1 MKRNNLFLWFLLMLT
16 SQFSLQGQV
25 IHDYNRSVLWDQLDS
40 SRAVNWFVA
49 GLRDTNTSG
58 FIVVD
63 LSQLGVVN
71 DGVTPN
77 DLLLD
82 SILQFTYAPGL
93 VLLFPE
99 GDFLFQNTIHLP
111 SNCVV
116 KGAGPTETEIIF
128 NLSTANDGFQIS
140 GTQTQDTATIMVEPI
155 FRANRIVV
163 DRINFL
169 HSNDWIKIIQNDA
182 ALITS
187 DWALTTVGQIVQVDY
202 IQGDTVF
209 LKSEI
214 RYPYILVNNP
224 KVIQLNMKSNIGI
237 ECLKIS
243 RVDNTAPVHTA
254 NISIQ
259 YGNNIWIKGI
269 ESENCNFA
277 HIDIRNSSNV
287 FILKSYIHHSFE
299 YGGDGRGYGVMI
311 HYTSNECKVEDN
323 IFNHLRHSMIL
334 QAGSNGNAF
343 SFNYSFAPYWT
354 NSSGVIPSD
363 AAGDMVLHGNFPYAN
378 LFEQNVCQNIVVDN
392 SHGANGKLNTFL
404 RNRCEKYGIFFSDA
418 TSPGQNFLGNEI
430 VNTSFPYSLVNY
442 TILGTDHFLYG
453 NNNKGTISPSA
464 TANLTDSSYAYHAR
478 PSFVPL
484 SQWIGIGPPNS
495 LNQVTENPA
504 KTRYLNQQI
513 FLHSCYE
520 NTDEIIDNQIDE
532 VLIYPNPTSGMV
544 TVNADFN
551 IKSIK
556 VFDIC
561 GKLVFEKAVTSFETK
576 TEIDLSKQKAGLYF
590 VNLYSGFNK
599 KIVKVI
605 LF

>member
-1 MKRNNLFLWFLLMLT
+1 MKRNPLFLCFLLILIT
-16 SQFSLQGQV
+16 QLSLKGQEV
-25 IHDYNRSVLWDQLDS
+25 FDQNRSILWDQLDTTRS
-40 SRAVNWFVA
+40 VNWFVA
-49 GLRDTNTSG
+49 GLRDTNTSD
-58 FIVVD
+58 FIVAD

-71 DGVTPN
+71 DGVTPI

-82 SILQFTYAPGL
+82 SILQYTYNPGII
-93 VLLFPE
+93 LLFPE

-111 SNCVV
+111 SNCIV
-116 KGAGPTETEIIF
+116 KGVGATETEIIF
-128 NLSTANDGFQIS
+128 DLVNGGNGFQIS
-140 GTQTQDTATIMVEPI
+140 GNPTQDTAAIIIEPVLKS
-155 FRANRIVV
+155 NWIVV
-163 DRINFL
+163 DQSSFINP
-169 HSNDWIKIIQNDA
+169 NDWIKIIQNDA
-182 ALITS
+182 TLITS
-187 DWALTTVGQIVQVDY
+187 DWALTTVGQIIQVDY

-214 RYPYILVNNP
+214 RYPYQLANNP
-224 KVIQLNMKSNIGI
+224 KLIKLNMKSNIGI
-237 ECLKIS
+237 ECLKIR

-254 NISIQ
+254 NILIQ
-259 YGNNIWIKGI
+259 YGNNVWMKGI

-287 FILKSYIHHSFE
+287 FISKSYIHHSFE
-299 YGGDGRGYGVMI
+299 YGEDGRGYGVMI

-334 QAGSNGNAF
+334 QAGSNGNVF

-363 AAGDMVLHGNFPYAN
+363 AAGDMVLHGNYPYAN

-392 SHGANGKLNTFL
+392 SHGANGLYNTFL

-430 VNTSFPYSLVNY
+430 VNTSFPYSIVNY

-453 NNNKGTISPSA
+453 NNNKGTISPSG
-464 TANLTDSSYAYHAR
+464 TASLTDSSYAYHAR

-520 NTDEIIDNQIDE
+520 NPDDIKENNSNR
-532 VLIYPNPTSGMV
+532 VLIYPNPTSGIV
-544 TVNADFN
+544 TVKADFKFN
-551 IKSIK
+551 SIK

-561 GKLVFEKAVTSFETK
+561 GKLILEKEVTGFETK
-576 TEIDLSKQKAGLYF
+576 TEIDLSKQKAGLYI
-590 VNLYSGFNK
+590 VNLYSGLYK
-599 KIVKVI
+599 KTVKVI

>member
-1 MKRNNLFLWFLLMLT
+1 MLT
-16 SQFSLQGQV
+16 SQFPLQEQR
-25 IHDYNRSVLWDQLDS
+25 IHDYNRPMLWDQLDS
-40 SRAVNWFVA
+40 SRSVNWFVA

-58 FIVVD
+58 FIVAD

-77 DLLLD
+77 DLLID
-82 SILQFTYAPGL
+82 SILQFTYSPGII
-93 VLLFPE
+93 LLFPE

-111 SNCVV
+111 SNCIV
-116 KGAGPTETEIIF
+116 KGVGPTETEIIF
-128 NLSTANDGFQIS
+128 NLSTTNDGFQIAGNQS
-140 GTQTQDTATIMVEPI
+140 QDSASILIEPI
-155 FRANRIVV
+155 FRSNWIVV
-163 DRINFL
+163 DRTNFL
-169 HSNDWIKIIQNDA
+169 SPNDWIKIIQNDA

-202 IQGDTVF
+202 IQEDTVF

-214 RYPYILVNNP
+214 RYPYLLAHDP
-224 KVIQLNMKSNIGI
+224 KVILLNMKSNIGI
-237 ECLKIS
+237 ECLKIR
-243 RVDNTAPVHTA
+243 RVDNSAPVHTS
-254 NISIQ
+254 NILIQ

-287 FILKSYIHHSFE
+287 LISQSYIHHSFE
-299 YGGDGRGYGVMI
+299 YGEDGRGYGVML
-311 HYTSNECKVEDN
+311 HYTTNETRVENN

-334 QAGSNGNAF
+334 QAGSNGNVF
-343 SFNYSFAPYWT
+343 SFNYSFAPFWT
-354 NSSGVIPSD
+354 NSSGILPSD
-363 AAGDMVLHGNFPYAN
+363 AAGDMVLHGNYPYAN

-392 SHGANGKLNTFL
+392 SHNANGMWNTFL

-442 TILGTDHFLYG
+442 TILGTDHFLFG
-453 NNNKGTISPSA
+453 NNNKGVISPSG
-464 TANLTDSSYAYHAR
+464 TQNLTDSSYAYVSR

-484 SQWIGIGPPNS
+484 NQWVQIGPPNT
-495 LNQVTENPA
+495 LNHMTENPA

-520 NTDEIIDNQIDE
+520 NPDGIKENNSNH

-551 IKSIK
+551 INSIK

-561 GKLVFEKAVTSFETK
+561 GKLILESEVTGFEPK
-576 TEIDLSKQKAGLYF
+576 TEIDLSKQKAGIYF

-599 KIVKVI
+599 ETVKVI